1 MKLNIVQGKVLISP
15 HKEIKVVRTITE
27 LDEEKNKGKNP
38 VTDVM
43 ETKVIK
49 KKVKANFQLGTVI
62 YSFEDKYKEGSII
75 AYKPAGAVDFDLIKN
90 SKLVEEYAIIGTCED
105 I

>member
-1 MKLNIVQGKVLISP
+1 MKLNPVQGKILISP
-15 HKEIKVVRTITE
+15 YKEIMVTRTITE

-43 ETKVIK
+43 DTKKVK
-49 KKVKANFQLGTVI
+49 KKVRANFQLGTVI
-62 YSFEDKYKEGSII
+62 CSFEDKYKEGVIV
-75 AYKPAGAVDFDLIKN
+75 AYKPAGAVDFDLIKGT
-90 SKLVEEYAIIGTCED
+90 KLVEEYAIVGICED